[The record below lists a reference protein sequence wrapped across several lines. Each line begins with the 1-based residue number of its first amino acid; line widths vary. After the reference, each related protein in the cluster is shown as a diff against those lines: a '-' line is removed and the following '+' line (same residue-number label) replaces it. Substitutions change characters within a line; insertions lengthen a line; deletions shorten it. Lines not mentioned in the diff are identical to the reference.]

1 MNGSRIERKA
11 LATLSIGIVVF
22 AVLGVG
28 KAVLALVTW
37 IGAW

>member
-11 LATLSIGIVVF
+11 LATLVIGIVVF

-28 KAVLALVTW
+28 KAVLALVMW
-37 IGAW
+37 MAW